1 MMCVTKWLLVGILFL
16 GVVLKPVWGQQSD
29 NSQSKSL
36 KKILAHSQQLILV
49 TTNDWNAV
57 DGELLRYE
65 RTSNEQPWHV
75 TGGKIAVVVGRN
87 GMAWGK
93 GLHGEPAAL
102 AKPGD
107 PIKKEGDGRAPAGI
121 FNLSAA
127 FGYASP
133 KESANVKL
141 PYLQATPTFE
151 CVDDVRSAYYNR
163 LVDRNKVAHPD
174 WNSSEQMRRNDELY
188 RWGAVVDHNAN
199 KPEAGAGSCI
209 FLHIWSGAGKGTA
222 GCTAME
228 PARMTE
234 LLSWL
239 DAKQKPVL
247 VQFPQAELERLRESL
262 GLPR

>member
-1 MMCVTKWLLVGILFL
+1 MKCVTRCLLVVILFL
-16 GVVLKPVWGQQSD
+16 GVALEPVWGQQS
-29 NSQSKSL
+29 NHSQPKTL
-36 KKILAHSQQLILV
+36 KNILASSQQMILV
-49 TTNDWNAV
+49 TTSDWNAV

-65 RTSNEQPWHV
+65 RPSSQHPWRV
-75 TGGKIAVVVGRN
+75 VGSKIPVVVGRN
-87 GMAWGK
+87 GLAWGK
-93 GLHGEPAAL
+93 GLHGDPSTL

-107 PIKKEGDGRAPAGI
+107 PVKKEGDGKAPAGI
-121 FNLSAA
+121 FKLSAA
-127 FGYASP
+127 FGYASL

-163 LVDRNKVAHPD
+163 LVDRDKVAQPD
-174 WNSSEQMRRNDELY
+174 WNSSEQMRRDDELY
-188 RWGAVVDHNAN
+188 RWGAVVDHNAG

-228 PARMTE
+228 SARMTE

-239 DAKQKPVL
+239 DGKKKPVL
-247 VQFPQAELERLRESL
+247 VQFPQAELVRLRESL
-262 GLPR
+262 GLIH